1 MNSSVNP
8 NITAPRHAL
17 LAPQQPLHREPPPL
31 WTSSLTS
38 KPLWSGDPADLPR
51 RQDARTPPLFPV
63 LAAMLGTWNPGRH
76 PIMRM
81 RRQQP
86 MHREATR
93 SPPPAAIA
101 ACEEKGVDVDL
112 RRHDGGG
119 VGHDDAAA
127 PMGHERAP
135 ACIAPPQNP
144 IRCETPATGPLR
156 NGNPRGNPN
165 LAPRCGAKTR
175 AGCPC
180 KGPAMKNGRC
190 RMHGGASTGPKTA
203 EGRARIAAART
214 TSSPEFRA
222 LKARTA
228 ALTARNRVLIAFV
241 KTGLPMEDLTP
252 LIHHIKPET
261 RNTPYALSSLL
272 LLATDLT
279 PAEARGLIQLIQISA
294 TRREKTPCTVTAGQ
308 SPGRAT
314 RTGDPR
320 ACPHGR

>member
-165 LAPRCGAKTR
+165 LAP
-175 AGCPC
+175 
-180 KGPAMKNGRC
+180 
-190 RMHGGASTGPKTA
+190 
-203 EGRARIAAART
+203 AAA
-214 TSSPEFRA
+214 PKPA
-222 LKARTA
+222 LVALAKA
-228 ALTARNRVLIAFV
+228 
-241 KTGLPMEDLTP
+241 
-252 LIHHIKPET
+252 
-261 RNTPYALSSLL
+261 
-272 LLATDLT
+272 
-279 PAEARGLIQLIQISA
+279 
-294 TRREKTPCTVTAGQ
+294 
-308 SPGRAT
+308 
-314 RTGDPR
+314 PR
-320 ACPHGR
+320 